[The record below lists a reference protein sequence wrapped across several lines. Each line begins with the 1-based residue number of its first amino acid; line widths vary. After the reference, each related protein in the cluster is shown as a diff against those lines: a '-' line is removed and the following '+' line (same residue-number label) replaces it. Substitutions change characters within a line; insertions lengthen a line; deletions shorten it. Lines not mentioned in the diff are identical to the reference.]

1 MNTKELALREQIG
14 KLQEYGLERGLTL
27 MVNTDRSKGQ
37 EVYNISILAGFEM
50 SELTGQPARPIWTPL
65 GYVWENSLEPGQT
78 SFSAVSRFKLPGS
91 PYRASKLSDFLTGG
105 KWIVEQWLKVEKEGK
120 AAS

>member
-1 MNTKELALREQIG
+1 MNTKELALREQIAS
-14 KLQEYGLERGLTL
+14 LQAYALERGLTL

-37 EVYNISILAGFEM
+37 EVYNISILAGVEI
-50 SELTGQPARPIWTPL
+50 SEITGQPARPIWTPI
-65 GYVWENSLEPGQT
+65 GYVWESRLHGG
-78 SFSAVSRFKLPGS
+78 FSAFNFSSLPIY
-91 PYRASKLSDFLTGG
+91 PYANNFPDLLTAG